1 MVKTT
6 LFGLFGETT
15 GPLRAKRGIT
25 AAMPGS
31 SIGFTSWFR
40 ILAAISIQGKL
51 TLAKGFRNLF

>member
-1 MVKTT
+1 
-6 LFGLFGETT
+6 
-15 GPLRAKRGIT
+15 
-25 AAMPGS
+25 MPGS